1 MRDSMRISSRTDYGV
16 RALFEL
22 ALHYGEGPIQS
33 REIAARQDVPEAYLH
48 QVLSALSR
56 GGLVKSTRGPTGGHT
71 LALPPSDI
79 TLFDAMDILDGIDP
93 KSHPHRPNQDNHPVH
108 IVWHEVVHRTV
119 DYLQSI
125 TLEDLVLRSRSTT
138 AAANYSI

>member
-1 MRDSMRISSRTDYGV
+1 MRISSRTDYGV

-33 REIAARQDVPEAYLH
+33 REIAARQGVPEAYLH

-56 GGLVKSTRGPTGGHT
+56 GGLVKSTRGPSGGHA
-71 LALPPSDI
+71 LALPPAEI
-79 TLFDAMDILDGIDP
+79 TLFDAMDVLDGIDTRN
-93 KSHPHRPNQDNHPVH
+93 HPHHTDSDEHPVH
-108 IVWHEVVHRTV
+108 MVWHEVMHQTIA
-119 DYLQSI
+119 YLQSI
-125 TLEDLVLRSRSTT
+125 SLEDLVLRSRAES